1 MTDDNL
7 KMLIDKVLKYKSEF
21 CDIEVK
27 SARKGGPEKIHDT
40 LSAFSNQ
47 DDGGTIIFGIDESEN
62 FEICGVYDINDI
74 QKKLTLQCKN
84 TEPPVRALYNVIQIV
99 LC

>member
-1 MTDDNL
+1 MTNYDL

-21 CDIEVK
+21 NDIEIK
-27 SARKGGPEKIHDT
+27 STRKGCPEKLYDT

-47 DDGGTIIFGIDESEN
+47 DDGGTIIFGIDESKN

-74 QKKLTLQCKN
+74 QKN
-84 TEPPVRALYNVIQIV
+84 
-99 LC
+99 